1 MKALGYFLTLV
12 TCMGWV
18 SAYGAV
24 ASKKKAETKRQGVLA
39 GLPSTPGPHIARI
52 KALGDGQWLK
62 LGPPAPDPKWG
73 HGRGRSWSHK
83 MAYIPDAQGAIICGA
98 GRHAYINPQGYYDDI
113 FFYDLNA
120 HKWIAV
126 FPGVN
131 TKTFG
136 EDCKS
141 GKYKVNADG
150 QLVNDEVGAVPL
162 GARSHSGQTH
172 TYDTDARKWVYNGIA
187 PGGVDPDWWSAKKP
201 WFLAGKKHL
210 KEVPDKVKNQPIYFN
225 TVTGKFERPTGNKG
239 RRGGGAR
246 GEVTIYLPTKK
257 MIWTYASNTVTI
269 GDPKTG
275 KWTVHKKPKGAPP
288 GSDFGACYDTKRH
301 RIYLSSGVYRK
312 PPGPKEG
319 FINIYDVPTN
329 AWLNYPNKENAV
341 QLPSSASGM
350 FHYDS
355 VSDRVVIFRASKKTK
370 TFSDYNPETQEWTA
384 PKPLPAGMGRGCYHG
399 FYSPEVNAHFIYI
412 AGDSR
417 DKGTMWVYRHKR
429 AAK

>member
-1 MKALGYFLTLV
+1 MKHALHL
-12 TCMGWV
+12 
-18 SAYGAV
+18 SAALILCVAV
-24 ASKKKAETKRQGVLA
+24 AGAAEKKAAKVKRKGVLA
-39 GLPSTPGPHIARI
+39 GLPSAPGPHIAKI
-52 KALGDGQWLK
+52 KALGDGQWLN
-62 LGPPAPDPKWG
+62 LGRPAPDPKWG

-83 MAYIPDAQGAIICGA
+83 MAYVPDAQGAFICGA

-120 HKWIAV
+120 HKWICI

-141 GKYKVNADG
+141 GKYTVNADG
-150 QLVNDEVGAVPL
+150 QLVDKSGQAIPL
-162 GARSHSGQTH
+162 AARSHSGQTH
-172 TYDTDARKWVYNGIA
+172 TYDTDSRKWVYNGIA

-210 KEVPDKVKNQPIYFN
+210 KEVPDKKVRNQPLYFN
-225 TVTGKFERPTGNKG
+225 TVTGLFERPVGNKQ

-246 GEVTIYLPTKK
+246 GEVTYYLPTKK
-257 MIWTYASNTVTI
+257 AIWTYASNTVTI

-275 KWTVHKKPKGAPP
+275 LWKVQKKPKGAPP
-288 GSDFGACYDTKRH
+288 GSDFGACYDSKRH
-301 RIYLSSGVYRK
+301 RIYLSSGAYRK
-312 PPGPKEG
+312 PLGKDEG
-319 FINIYDVPTN
+319 FVNIYDVATN
-329 AWLNYPNKENAV
+329 TWINKPNKKNAV
-341 QLPSSASGM
+341 KLPASNGGM

-355 VSDRVVIFRASKKTK
+355 ANDLVVIFQAGKGAKYVAT
-370 TFSDYNPETQEWTA
+370 YNPETEEWT
-384 PKPLPAGMGRGCYHG
+384 PKVAMPKEMGRGCWHG

-412 AGDSR
+412 AGDSS

-429 AAK
+429 GTK